1 MMYTAMSSA
10 YPIGLEAEAPVI
22 TAPAAVDPDRG
33 RGVLLGLSVGDALGT
48 TLEFTSPSATPLPA
62 LVRGPHRTIVGRG
75 PFSVSPGQVTDD
87 TQMACCLAASLMTHG
102 RLDIEDVAARY
113 LGWRL
118 HAFDVG
124 KQTSA
129 ALSQLALGV
138 PADVAG
144 QEVWLEGRRRQ
155 AGNGS
160 LMRTAPIGVF
170 FADRPDERR
179 SASLD
184 DAAITHFDPRCQLAC
199 ASFNTAIAEGV
210 TGTADPYRM
219 TELAGAEIR
228 TSARYLIERHGEESQ
243 AIRAAAKELLT
254 DLDSA
259 ADSNPHLYGPD
270 IHLLNHAGFVRVA
283 YRLAFWHLL
292 HTRSFEDAIIDT
304 VNRGGDADTNGAI
317 TGALLG
323 ALYGESGIPA
333 EWRQSVLH
341 ALLGDGGSSP
351 LASAYHPYLLLRMVR
366 EAA

>member
-1 MMYTAMSSA
+1 MSSV
-10 YPIGLEAEAPVI
+10 YPIGLRADTPVI

-33 RGVLLGLSVGDALGT
+33 RGVLLGLSVGDAMGT
-48 TLEFTSPSATPLPA
+48 TLEFTTPSATPLPA

-75 PFSVSPGQVTDD
+75 PFSLIPGQVTDD

-102 RLDIEDVAARY
+102 RLDIEDVGARY

-118 HAFDVG
+118 YAFHIG
-124 KQTSA
+124 NQTSA

-155 AGNGS
+155 AGNGA

-179 SASLD
+179 RASLD
-184 DAAITHFDPRCQLAC
+184 DAAITHFDPRCQIAC
-199 ASFNTAIAEGV
+199 ASFNTAIAEAL
-210 TGTADPYRM
+210 TSAPDPYRM

-228 TSARYLIERHGEESQ
+228 ASARYLLERHREESQ
-243 AIRAAAKELLT
+243 AIRAAEKELLS
-254 DLDSA
+254 DLDAA
-259 ADSNPHLYGPD
+259 ADRDPHLYGPE
-270 IHLLNHAGFVRVA
+270 IHLLHHAGFVRVA

-323 ALYGESGIPA
+323 AMYGESGIPA
-333 EWRQSVLH
+333 EWRHSVLH
-341 ALLGDGGSSP
+341 ALLDQGSAGP

>member
-1 MMYTAMSSA
+1 MSSA
-10 YPIGLEAEAPVI
+10 YPIGLPADAPVT
-22 TAPAAVDPDRG
+22 TAPAVVDPDRA

-48 TLEFTSPSATPLPA
+48 TLEFTSPSVTPLPA
-62 LVRGPHRTIVGRG
+62 LVRGPHRTIIGRG

-87 TQMACCLAASLMTHG
+87 TQMACCLAASLMLHG
-102 RLDIEDVAARY
+102 QLDIEDVAARY

-118 HAFDVG
+118 YAFDIG
-124 KQTSA
+124 NQTSA

-144 QEVWLEGRRRQ
+144 QEIWLEGHRRQ

-170 FADRPDERR
+170 FADRADERR
-179 SASLD
+179 RASLE

-199 ASFNTAIAEGV
+199 ASFNAAIAEGI
-210 TGTADPYRM
+210 TGAADPYRM

-228 TSARYLIERHGEESQ
+228 SSARYLLERHREESQ
-243 AIRAAAKELLT
+243 AIRAAEKDLLQ

-259 ADSNPHLYGPD
+259 AASNPRLYGPE

-292 HTRSFEDAIIDT
+292 HTRSFEDALIDT

-323 ALYGESGIPA
+323 AVYGESGIPA
-333 EWRQSVLH
+333 EWRQLVLG
-341 ALLGDGGSSP
+341 ALRDDRAAGP
-351 LASAYHPYLLLRMVR
+351 LSGAYHPLLLLRMVR
-366 EAA
+366 ADA

>member
-1 MMYTAMSSA
+1 MSSA
-10 YPIGLEAEAPVI
+10 YPIGLREDTPVI
-22 TAPAAVDPDRG
+22 TAPAIVDPNRA
-33 RGVLLGLSVGDALGT
+33 RGVLFGLSVGDALGT
-48 TLEFTSPSATPLPA
+48 TLEFTSPSVTPLPT
-62 LVRGPHRTIVGRG
+62 LVDGPHRTIVGRG
-75 PFSVSPGQVTDD
+75 PFGLSPGQVTDD
-87 TQMACCLAASLMTHG
+87 TQMACCLAASLMMHG
-102 RLDIEDVAARY
+102 QLDIEDVGARY

-118 HAFDVG
+118 YAFDVG
-124 KQTSA
+124 NQTST

-144 QEVWLEGRRRQ
+144 QEIWLESHRRQ

-179 SASLD
+179 RASLA

-199 ASFNTAIAEGV
+199 ASFNTAIAEGI
-210 TGTADPYRM
+210 TGAAADPYRM

-228 TSARYLIERHGEESQ
+228 SSARLLLERHREESQ
-243 AIRAAAKELLT
+243 AIRAAEKDLLH

-259 ADSNPHLYGPD
+259 AASNPQLYGPE

-292 HTRSFEDAIIDT
+292 HTRSFEDALIDT

-323 ALYGESGIPA
+323 AVYGETGIPA
-333 EWRQSVLH
+333 AWREAVLA
-341 ALLGDGGSSP
+341 ALRDDRAAGP
-351 LASAYHPYLLLRMVR
+351 LASAYHPHLLLRMVR

>member
-1 MMYTAMSSA
+1 MSWA
-10 YPIGLEAEAPVI
+10 YPIGLHADTPVI
-22 TAPAAVDPDRG
+22 TAPAVVDPDRG

-48 TLEFTSPSATPLPA
+48 TLEFTSPSATPLPR
-62 LVRGPHRTIVGRG
+62 LVGGPHRTMVGRG

-102 RLDIEDVAARY
+102 RLDVEDAAARY

-118 HAFDVG
+118 YAFDIG

-144 QEVWLEGRRRQ
+144 QEIWLEGRRRP

-160 LMRTAPIGVF
+160 LMRTAPIGLF

-179 SASLD
+179 KASLD
-184 DAAITHFDPRCQLAC
+184 DAVITHFDPRCQLAC

-210 TGTADPYRM
+210 TGAADPYRM

-228 TSARYLIERHGEESQ
+228 ASARLLLERHREESQ
-243 AIRAAAKELLT
+243 AIRAAEKELLH

-259 ADSNPHLYGPD
+259 AASDPHLYGPD
-270 IHLLNHAGFVRVA
+270 IHLLHHAGFVRVA

-292 HTRSFEDAIIDT
+292 HTRSFEDALIDT

-323 ALYGESGIPA
+323 AVYGESGIPA
-333 EWRQSVLH
+333 AWRQVVLD
-341 ALLGDGGSSP
+341 ALGDDRGAGP
-351 LASAYHPYLLLRMVR
+351 LATAYHPHLLLRMVQ
-366 EAA
+366 AAA